1 MSFLSRREH
10 PIPSWQDFER
20 KTSLAFES
28 KLRSGA
34 FSVAIPSSLAFGRTE
49 ARGADKP
56 ASAGAMGDS
65 GAAGASKS
73 RRITTRKLLR
83 WIGLA
88 VIYVHLAWIMA
99 TSVLII
105 AYRWVDPSAT
115 VLMAY
120 RKWGYHWKLEAPR
133 QIALKKVPAYLRS
146 MLVAVEDDTFY
157 EHHGISMAA
166 FKRAHEI
173 NERLGKPLYGG
184 STLTMQV
191 SRTLFLVPVKSYV
204 RKYFEVIAALELEL
218 FLPKQRI
225 LELYFGYAEWGK
237 GIFGI
242 EAASRQY
249 YGSPVSKLSREQGA
263 RLIALLSSPI
273 KYSPSTLQK
282 SLILR
287 ERYGYLVRR
296 YVNGGSAGASPGAAS
311 AAASAPKPP
320 ATPEPG
326 QEASADTNAAS
337 STSAAG
343 ASPVSNEAVPSQAAS
358 TQNNSA
364 PAN

>member
-1 MSFLSRREH
+1 MSFLSRHEN

-20 KTSLAFES
+20 KTSKAFEA

-34 FSVAIPSSLAFGRTE
+34 YEAFIPESLSFANGGGQGGIKAVDAGVAGTGGVAGR
-49 ARGADKP
+49 K
-56 ASAGAMGDS
+56 
-65 GAAGASKS
+65 
-73 RRITTRKLLR
+73 RITARKALR
-83 WIGLA
+83 WLGLA
-88 VIYVHLAWIMA
+88 VIYVHLAWIMS

-157 EHHGISMAA
+157 EHHGISLAA

-237 GIFGI
+237 GVFGI

-296 YVNGGSAGASPGAAS
+296 YVNGGAAGASPGAAAAS
-311 AAASAPKPP
+311 AAAPKPP

-326 QEASADTNAAS
+326 QEAAAEANAAS
-337 STSAAG
+337 PAG
-343 ASPVSNEAVPSQAAS
+343 AVAPVSNGAAPSQPAS
-358 TQNNSA
+358 TPNSAA

>member
-1 MSFLSRREH
+1 MSFVPRHEN
-10 PIPSWQDFER
+10 PIPSWKDFGR
-20 KTSLAFES
+20 KTARAFET
-28 KLRSGA
+28 KLRGGA
-34 FSVAIPSSLAFGRTE
+34 FDAPL
-49 ARGADKP
+49 P
-56 ASAGAMGDS
+56 ASLSFGGDGLRVAAASGKAGIG
-65 GAAGASKS
+65 GIAGRK
-73 RRITTRKLLR
+73 RITVRKALR
-83 WIGLA
+83 WIALA
-88 VIYVHLAWIMA
+88 VIYVHLVWIMA

-105 AYRWVDPSAT
+105 AYRWVDPSST

-133 QIALKKVPAYLRS
+133 RIALKKVPAYLRS

-237 GIFGI
+237 GVFGI
-242 EAASRQY
+242 EAAARRY
-249 YGSPVSKLSREQGA
+249 YGGPVAKLSREQGA
-263 RLIALLSSPI
+263 RLIAILSSPI
-273 KYSPSTLQK
+273 KYGPSTLQK

-287 ERYGYLVRR
+287 ERYSYLLRR
-296 YVNGGSAGASPGAAS
+296 YVNAGAAGASPGAA
-311 AAASAPKPP
+311 AASAAVPKPP

-326 QEASADTNAAS
+326 QEAAAEAN
-337 STSAAG
+337 TAAVPE
-343 ASPVSNEAVPSQAAS
+343 AATTVSNEAVPSEPPS
-358 TQNNSA
+358 TETGTP

>member
-1 MSFLSRREH
+1 MSFLSRHEQ

-28 KLRSGA
+28 KLRSGTFDA
-34 FSVAIPSSLAFGRTE
+34 ALPASLAFVRTDAPVDV
-49 ARGADKP
+49 ARGAAP
-56 ASAGAMGDS
+56 RGIAGPG
-65 GAAGASKS
+65 GIAGKK
-73 RRITTRKLLR
+73 RITVRKVLR
-83 WIGLA
+83 WLGLA

-133 QIALKKVPAYLRS
+133 QIALRKVPAYLRS

-157 EHHGISMAA
+157 EHHGISMKA

-237 GIFGI
+237 GVFGI
-242 EAASRQY
+242 EAASRRY

-296 YVNGGSAGASPGAAS
+296 YVSGGAAGASPGAAS
-311 AAASAPKPP
+311 AAASAPRPP

-326 QEASADTNAAS
+326 QEEAVDGT
-337 STSAAG
+337 AAG
-343 ASPVSNEAVPSQAAS
+343 SSAEAAPASNE
-358 TQNNSA
+358 SA
-364 PAN
+364 PSRPASNPNNATPAN

>member
-1 MSFLSRREH
+1 MSFLPRHEN
-10 PIPSWQDFER
+10 PMPSWQDFER
-20 KTSLAFES
+20 KTALALEAR
-28 KLRSGA
+28 LRSGA
-34 FSVAIPSSLAFGRTE
+34 FDASL
-49 ARGADKP
+49 P
-56 ASAGAMGDS
+56 ASLSFCLGEGRGGAGAV
-65 GAAGASKS
+65 AAGPAGPGGIRSGK
-73 RRITTRKLLR
+73 RITARKALR
-83 WIGLA
+83 WLGLA
-88 VIYVHLAWIMA
+88 IIYVHLAWMMA

-133 QIALKKVPAYLRS
+133 QIALRKVPSYLRS

-249 YGSPVSKLSREQGA
+249 YGRPVSKLTREQGA

-287 ERYGYLVRR
+287 ERYSYLLRR
-296 YVNGGSAGASPGAAS
+296 YVNGGAAGASPGAAAAS
-311 AAASAPKPP
+311 AAAPRPP

-326 QEASADTNAAS
+326 QEAAAEANEANEAS
-337 STSAAG
+337 PAG
-343 ASPVSNEAVPSQAAS
+343 AVAPVSNEATPVRPAS
-358 TQNNSA
+358 APESAA

>member
-1 MSFLSRREH
+1 MSLLSRHEK

-20 KTSLAFES
+20 KTALAFEV

-34 FSVAIPSSLAFGRTE
+34 FDAFVPASLSFGGDDV
-49 ARGADKP
+49 RGAAK
-56 ASAGAMGDS
+56 AVAAAKA
-65 GAAGASKS
+65 GAAGAGGIAVGK
-73 RRITTRKLLR
+73 RMTARKLLR
-83 WIGLA
+83 WLGLA

-120 RKWGYHWKLEAPR
+120 RKWGYGWKLEAPR

-249 YGSPVSKLSREQGA
+249 YGRPVSKLSREEGA

-287 ERYGYLVRR
+287 ERYAYLLRR
-296 YVNGGSAGASPGAAS
+296 YVNGAAAGASPGAAAAS
-311 AAASAPKPP
+311 AAAPRPP

-326 QEASADTNAAS
+326 QEAAAEANAAG
-337 STSAAG
+337 STAG
-343 ASPVSNEAVPSQAAS
+343 GPSVSNEAVSPQPAS
-358 TQNNSA
+358 SPNNA
-364 PAN
+364 TPAN

>member
-1 MSFLSRREH
+1 MSFLPRHEH
-10 PIPSWQDFER
+10 PIPSWRDFER
-20 KTSLAFES
+20 KVSRAFES

-34 FSVAIPSSLAFGRTE
+34 FDAVIPAGLSFGQAEVQGGGGT
-49 ARGADKP
+49 GN
-56 ASAGAMGDS
+56 AGDAG
-65 GAAGASKS
+65 GAARKRMTA
-73 RRITTRKLLR
+73 RRVLR
-83 WIGLA
+83 WLGLA

-120 RKWGYHWKLEAPR
+120 RKWGYGWKLEKPR
-133 QIALKKVPAYLRS
+133 GIALKKVPTYLRS

-157 EHHGISMAA
+157 EHHGISMKA

-237 GIFGI
+237 GVFGI

-249 YGSPVSKLSREQGA
+249 YGVPVSKLSREQGA

-296 YVNGGSAGASPGAAS
+296 YVNGGAAGASPGS
-311 AAASAPKPP
+311 AAAASSSPKPP

-326 QEASADTNAAS
+326 ADAAAESNTAISAGSGQAPAAS
-337 STSAAG
+337 D
-343 ASPVSNEAVPSQAAS
+343 QD
-358 TQNNSA
+358 SA
-364 PAN
+364 PPPVVDGSPPDSSN